1 MKKITQNEKVPFGDL
16 GAYLQQSLRQS
27 TVKSYL
33 YDIKTYQ
40 KSNKN
45 ADKYDYQKV
54 MQYIEILRKEHQVS
68 HVKRVLASIKKYYDY
83 LIEIGKRK
91 DNPARAIK
99 LRDAKENPIQLQDLF
114 TEKELLQ
121 LLESRK
127 ERYPFLEKR
136 NKIIMSLLV
145 NQALRIGEIENIKL
159 QDIDLEKATIQIH
172 KTGVTNARNLPLK
185 AEQILLL
192 HNYINKDRNKL
203 KTWRNNKENLLLGKL
218 GTAITK
224 DDIDYLISTYQTSP
238 LWGDANGRGAYKK
251 KLNATTIRQSVIANL
266 LTKNN
271 DLRVIQHFAG
281 HKSPDTTEKYRQ
293 TGINALK
300 VAIEKLHPIK

>member
-1 MKKITQNEKVPFGDL
+1 MTTLEKYLKK
-16 GAYLQQSLRQS
+16 SLRQS

-33 YDIKTYQ
+33 YDIRTYQ

-68 HVKRVLASIKKYYDY
+68 HVKRVLASVKKYYEY

-91 DNPARAIK
+91 DNPARSIK
-99 LRDAKENPIQLQDLF
+99 LRDAKENPIQLQDLL
-114 TEKELLQ
+114 TEKELEQ
-121 LLESRK
+121 LLEPRK
-127 ERYPFLEKR
+127 ERYPFLAKR

-159 QDIDLEKATIQIH
+159 EDINLEKACLQIH
-172 KTGVTNARNLPLK
+172 ETGVTNQRNLPLK

-192 HNYINKDRNKL
+192 HNYINTDRNKL
-203 KTWRNNKENLLLGKL
+203 KTWRNNNNSLLLGKL
-218 GTAITK
+218 GTAVTK
-224 DDIDYLISTYQTSP
+224 DDVDYLVSTYQKQI
-238 LWGDANGRGAYKK
+238 KK
-251 KLNATTIRQSVIANL
+251 KVSSTTIRQSVLANL

-271 DLRVIQHFAG
+271 DLRVIQYFAG

-300 VAIEKLHPIK
+300 TAIEKLHPIK